1 MAATPRTHPPAPL
14 RLVGSPPSRGRQHRP
29 APSRPAQSRP
39 GGTGGTSADAADASG
54 LFVLTARALAAAA
67 RELDLCVPS
76 FQSPPR
82 SEGLD
87 RSVNRVAGSGDCVV
101 AIRVRGRPFLAVVAD
116 AIEGVVVCND
126 LTATDAGEV
135 RNELWR
141 AVARVGREPQGRQPS
156 ASPTSAA
163 GQPSE
168 AWGEAA

>member
-14 RLVGSPPSRGRQHRP
+14 RLVGSQPSRGRQHRP
-29 APSRPAQSRP
+29 APWGPDGSPS
-39 GGTGGTSADAADASG
+39 TSADGADASG
-54 LFVLTARALAAAA
+54 RFVLTARALAAAA
-67 RELDLCVPS
+67 RELDLYVPS

-87 RSVNRVAGSGDCVV
+87 RSVNRVAGSDDCVV
-101 AIRVRGRPFLAVVAD
+101 AIRVRGRPFGAVVAD

-126 LTATDAGEV
+126 LTAPDAGAI

-141 AVARVGREPQGRQPS
+141 AVERVDRDHRPRQQP
-156 ASPTSAA
+156 ASPTGAA
-163 GQPSE
+163 GQPPE